1 MEGIGEMNL
10 NKQKVNDRDMILF
23 NELYDEQKYSMG
35 GIRKIESILF
45 EDYVDLLRV
54 GAIDP
59 YDRQND
65 APCADEIMKFVWA
78 HPNFYAFGY
87 AVSPQRDDYRVSIEG
102 VACTEEYSLQDVW
115 DFFEV
120 FPYPDELTI
129 QKGLLRCWY
138 D

>member
-10 NKQKVNDRDMILF
+10 NKQKVNNRDMILF
-23 NELYDEQKYSMG
+23 NEPYDAKKYNMG
-35 GIRKIESILF
+35 GIRKIESISF

-59 YDRQND
+59 EDRQNS
-65 APCADEIMKFVWA
+65 APTAEEIMKFVGA

-87 AVSPQRDDYRVSIEG
+87 AVSPLRDDCRVSIEG
-102 VACTEEYSLQDVW
+102 VICTEEYSLEDVW

-120 FPYPDELTI
+120 FQYPDELTI